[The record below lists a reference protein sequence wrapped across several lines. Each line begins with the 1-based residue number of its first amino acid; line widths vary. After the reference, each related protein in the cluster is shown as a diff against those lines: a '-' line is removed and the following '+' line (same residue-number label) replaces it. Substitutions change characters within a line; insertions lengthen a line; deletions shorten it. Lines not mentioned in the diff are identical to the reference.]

1 MVLFACRVD
10 VLCDEMLMHENLD
23 MLLIFIMGNLLLDRL
38 YINFV
43 YLLLEEE
50 IWKVDFERTIMQLE
64 KVFQ

>member
-23 MLLIFIMGNLLLDRL
+23 MLLIFIMGNLLLDCL

-64 KVFQ
+64 KIFQ